1 MQYFSITTDL
11 EIDFLITILRRL
23 NPVKTNTKI
32 ILMSAT
38 LDVDKFQ
45 DFWKIRSQELE
56 EEFLYPPIIDLDAQ
70 ARRYEIVE
78 RYLSDIRKIE
88 VSPDIV
94 SREPG
99 ISHEMYSFAVQLILL
114 ILRSRDTS
122 KKNILVF
129 LPGLPEIERLQ
140 DEFRTN
146 ENMTNFRK
154 LEPEIHVLHS
164 SLSMEEQKLVFINT
178 NKIKVILATNI
189 AESSITI
196 PNVAYVIDFCL
207 TKFLKTHKGSQM
219 SSFVLGWAS
228 KNNCKQRAGRT
239 GRVGR
244 GTVFRL
250 VFKDFYERNLLEHS
264 PPEILMAP
272 LESIVVKIKEFNM
285 GSPLEI
291 LASTLDPPDQSAI
304 INAVLALKEH
314 GGLSIHDENGNFDYH
329 DGELTFLGEIMA
341 ALPCDIRISKLIILG
356 YLFSVLD
363 ESIIIAAGL
372 NFKAI
377 FINSLTDKMGAYCS
391 KMYWSDGTGSDC
403 LATFNAYN
411 FW

>member
-1 MQYFSITTDL
+1 
-11 EIDFLITILRRL
+11 
-23 NPVKTNTKI
+23 
-32 ILMSAT
+32 MSAT

-45 DFWKIRSQELE
+45 DFWKIRSHELE

-140 DEFRTN
+140 DEFRSN
-146 ENMTNFRK
+146 ENFTNFRK

-178 NKIKVILATNI
+178 NKVKVILATNI

-219 SSFVLGWAS
+219 SSFELGWAS

-250 VFKDFYERNLLEHS
+250 VFKDFYDRNLLEHS

-304 INAVLALKEH
+304 VNAVLALKEH